1 MSVVHSFLVVLAALV
16 LGLSFAVPVE
26 DVPETLYDESETLPY
41 ESTPPFSIVQ
51 QESALAPRLEFP
63 PSSSAKLNAKC
74 PPSRRSAKRIPSAIQ
89 SSSSITRFAVKDS
102 TTPNALHVQPQACVA
117 QGSVTSS
124 NRTPMPF
131 SASAPVWTGRTSVV
145 PRPGLAMTARLWSGT
160 GP

>member
-63 PSSSAKLNAKC
+63 PQFQ
-74 PPSRRSAKRIPSAIQ
+74 RQAKRKMPAQPSERETHPIC
-89 SSSSITRFAVKDS
+89 DS
-102 TTPNALHVQPQACVA
+102 VIILDHSLRC
-117 QGSVTSS
+117 
-124 NRTPMPF
+124 
-131 SASAPVWTGRTSVV
+131 
-145 PRPGLAMTARLWSGT
+145 
-160 GP
+160 